1 MKDFRIITASEML
14 EEFIKN
20 EKNKKTKQLYKALR
34 TIVDFYKANSM
45 GCSFDN
51 HVDGS
56 FDVVFQFCNCR
67 K

>member
-1 MKDFRIITASEML
+1 MKKI
-14 EEFIKN
+14 
-20 EKNKKTKQLYKALR
+20 KKTKRLYKALR